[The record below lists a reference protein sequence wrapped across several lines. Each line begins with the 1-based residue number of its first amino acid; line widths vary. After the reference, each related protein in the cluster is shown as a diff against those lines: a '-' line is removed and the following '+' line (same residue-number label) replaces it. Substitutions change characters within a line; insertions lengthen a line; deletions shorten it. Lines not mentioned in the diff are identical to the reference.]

1 MAELDADDRPGAGQG
16 PDPPAHR
23 LGGGGAPAARGRAT
37 RPRSR
42 CSTSCSSARPV
53 PARPPWRRIIAKIYY
68 AFELLDS
75 PTVVEAQRAD
85 LVGEY
90 LGATAIKTN
99 DLIDSAHRRGA
110 VHRRGLQPGQRRRGP
125 RGQVRQRGGP
135 GAAQARRGR
144 PGQPRR
150 DPGRVPAAD
159 GGLPGQQPGAELA
172 VRDAGPVRRV
182 LAGRAGGAG
191 ADGPGAARGV
201 AGRRGAARPHPDDG
215 GRRPP
220 PGRRRAGQRPVRP

>member
-1 MAELDADDRPGAGQG
+1 MAELDQMIGLAPVKDQIRQLTASVEA
-16 PDPPAHR
+16 AHR
-23 LGGGGAPAARGRAT
+23 RLAAGYQTEKPLQHFVFLGPPGTGK
-37 RPRSR
+37 
-42 CSTSCSSARPV
+42 TSVA
-53 PARPPWRRIIAKIYY
+53 RIIAKLYY
-68 AFELLDS
+68 ACGLLDS

-99 DLIDSAHRRGA
+99 DLIDSAARRGA
-110 VHRRGLQPGQRRRGP
+110 VHRRGLQPGQRWRGA

-144 PGQPRR
+144 QGQPRG

-172 VRDAGPVRRV
+172 VPDAGPVRRV
-182 LAGRAGGAG
+182 HACRACGPG
-191 ADGPGAARGV
+191 ADRPGAARGV
-201 AGRRGAARPHPDDG
+201 AGRRGAAQPDPDDG

-220 PGRRRAGQRPVRP
+220 AAHR